1 MDFHL
6 TQNEIATSPFV
17 YWGVAVF
24 MPEKLG
30 NLQVNDFNEGGGKR
44 RWINV
49 SQQPVHRNDEIKEA
63 ICLNDWREVSVID
76 KRRPN

>member
-1 MDFHL
+1 MLLMTPLWPLNRVSRSDGRAIGRHFR
-6 TQNEIATSPFV
+6 NRP
-17 YWGVAVF
+17 
-24 MPEKLG
+24 M
-30 NLQVNDFNEGGGKR
+30 NDFNEGSGKR

-49 SQQPVHRNDEIKEA
+49 SQQPVRRNDEIKEA